1 MAPKKKTDLGAA
13 LTGLILGAV
22 TLFLLLTSIVL
33 LTNARYRGH
42 EAPTTGAAETSHP

>member
-1 MAPKKKTDLGAA
+1 MATKRKTDLSAA

-33 LTNARYRGH
+33 LTNAHFRDK
-42 EAPTTGAAETSHP
+42 EAAETTHQ